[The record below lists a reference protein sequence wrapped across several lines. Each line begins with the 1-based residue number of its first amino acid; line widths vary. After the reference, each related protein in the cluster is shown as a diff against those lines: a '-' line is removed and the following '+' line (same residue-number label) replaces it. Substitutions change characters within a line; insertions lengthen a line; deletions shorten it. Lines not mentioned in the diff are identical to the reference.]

1 MARWADLHERAP
13 FGIPDNFRR
22 LTPRVSIGARWAP
35 GGRIHLG
42 GMDELWIAVFAIVVV
57 GVWIT
62 VSRFHRGGWFRR
74 RLDGDSFRPSSR
86 TLCVP
91 KPRWVTRELIRLKAH
106 HPKLGC
112 RSIAILFNRRF
123 AERGMRVGKTFVAD
137 LLRARKLEI
146 ASLRRQWKRRKPK
159 ALPRNAIWGM
169 DLTGITD
176 AEKET
181 STVLGIIDH
190 GSRLAIDLRVV
201 QTKAS
206 TVLVRVLLDSI
217 DRFGKPKAARTDNE
231 AVFCSWVF
239 RLSLFLLG
247 IRHQKTQVH
256 SPWQNGR
263 VERFF
268 GTLKRV
274 AKQVKFEN
282 RALIAQAMETFRFWY
297 NQVRPH
303 QNLGGRTPGEAWRKV
318 DPYALPVRWSRPFQ
332 AWDGVLIGQVIT
344 HGRRCQ
350 RGKRRK
356 MSEDDALPMRWGD
369 AKSCSS

>member
-1 MARWADLHERAP
+1 MP
-13 FGIPDNFRR
+13 CGRR
-22 LTPRVSIGARWAP
+22 V
-35 GGRIHLG
+35 
-42 GMDELWIAVFAIVVV
+42 D
-57 GVWIT
+57 
-62 VSRFHRGGWFRR
+62 
-74 RLDGDSFRPSSR
+74 DDSFRPSSR

-91 KPRWVTRELIRLKAH
+91 KPRWVVRELIRLKAH

-137 LLRARKLEI
+137 LIRARKLEI

-181 STVLGIIDH
+181 STVLGILDH

-201 QTKAS
+201 QTKVS
-206 TVLVRVLLDSI
+206 TVLVRCLLDSI
-217 DRFGKPKAARTDNE
+217 DRFGKPKAVRTDNE

-239 RLSLFLLG
+239 RFSLFLLG

-263 VERFF
+263 IERFF
-268 GTLKRV
+268 GTLKRMSER
-274 AKQVKFEN
+274 VKFEN
-282 RALIAQAMETFRFWY
+282 CASVGQAMETFRFWY
-297 NQVRPH
+297 NRARPH
-303 QNLGGRTPGEAWRKV
+303 QNLGGRTPVEAWNKV
-318 DPYALPVRWSRPFQ
+318 DPFTLPVRRSRSFQ
-332 AWDGVLIGQVIT
+332 AWDGVLTGSVIT
-344 HGRRCQ
+344 HGRRC
-350 RGKRRK
+350 
-356 MSEDDALPMRWGD
+356 
-369 AKSCSS
+369 